1 MQGRLAFK
9 ALFSRERLPQS
20 FSPPP
25 DVNNKCKN
33 NCNKDENGENMLEF
47 DLNCKTWGGTCSQK
61 QGVEDMT
68 SSIGEN
74 KEDGPL
80 LNLGLGHFKLK
91 ARKTGFKPYK
101 RCSAE
106 ARECRV
112 SANCHDEEKC
122 PKRLRMDGET
132 STL

>member
-25 DVNNKCKN
+25 DVKNKGKS
-33 NCNKDENGENMLEF
+33 NCTNDERSENVLEL
-47 DLNCKTWGGTCSQK
+47 DLNGKTWEGT
-61 QGVEDMT
+61 QGVEDVA
-68 SSIGEN
+68 SPIGEN

-80 LNLGLGHFKLK
+80 LNLGLGQFKLK

-101 RCSAE
+101 RCSVE

-112 SANCHDEEKC
+112 SVNFHDEEKC
-122 PKRLRMDGET
+122 PKRLRLEGEAST
-132 STL
+132 S